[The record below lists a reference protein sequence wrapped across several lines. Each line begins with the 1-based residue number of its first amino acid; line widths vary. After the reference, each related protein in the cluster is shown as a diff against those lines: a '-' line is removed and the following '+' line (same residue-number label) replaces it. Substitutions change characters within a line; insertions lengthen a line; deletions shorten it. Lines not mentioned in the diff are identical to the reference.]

1 MQLSP
6 VALSLHDGRV
16 LQVGQM
22 GRTGL
27 MKAARKGHAE
37 VCRLLMARGAKA
49 DRQRSNGST
58 ALTYAIV
65 YSEDTETVEVVGE

>member
-16 LQVGQM
+16 LQVGQNGM
-22 GRTGL
+22 TGL
-27 MKAARKGHAE
+27 MMAASYGHAE
-37 VCRLLMARGAKA
+37 LCRLLMARGAKA
-49 DRQRSNGST
+49 DRLSSRGVT